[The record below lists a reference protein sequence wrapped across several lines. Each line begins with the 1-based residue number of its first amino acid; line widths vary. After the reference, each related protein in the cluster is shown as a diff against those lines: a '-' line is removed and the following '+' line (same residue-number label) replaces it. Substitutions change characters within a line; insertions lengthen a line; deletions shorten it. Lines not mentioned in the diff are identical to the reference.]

1 MPGQVNQDGTV
12 QVSPPKISAF
22 SQQASAGAPPPPSPQ
37 AQAAMQ
43 HPGFGEAI
51 MQMISQLMSALNP
64 NTARAP
70 RATENAI
77 NQADPGPNAALGQQF
92 GKQ

>member
-1 MPGQVNQDGTV
+1 
-12 QVSPPKISAF
+12 
-22 SQQASAGAPPPPSPQ
+22 
-37 AQAAMQ
+37 MQ

-51 MQMISQLMSALNP
+51 LQMLGQLMSALNP
-64 NTARAP
+64 NTTRAP